1 MKKRVFSF
9 IYCILSL
16 LTISL
21 SQTACRRIPP
31 ISNDDPEVITPS
43 DSLAEVNGVYI
54 LNEGN
59 MGGNK
64 ASLDYYSYTTGEF
77 FSNIFLS
84 RNPQM
89 TKDLGDVGNDIQIY
103 GSKMYAVINC
113 SNLIEVMHAENA
125 LHIGEIEIPN
135 CRYIVFDG
143 DYAYVSSYAGPV
155 PTSGNLNARIGYVAK
170 IDTATLQI
178 VDTVTV
184 GYQPDEMAI
193 TNGHLYVANSGG
205 YMAPAY
211 DNRIS
216 VINLSTFKVE
226 KEITVAPNLHRIAT
240 NSQGKLFVSSRGDY
254 TDVHKPKLFVVDPTT
269 NKVTD
274 SLNISVGNMCMLND
288 TLYLLSSDMYG
299 GGKADTYRINAK
311 TLQVL
316 PEKVVDESILNSM
329 RTPYGFAINPV
340 NGDFFITDAKT
351 YVVPGIVY
359 CFNHQGELK
368 FSIIAG
374 EIPAHFAFLKK

>member
-43 DSLAEVNGVYI
+43 DSLAEVIGVYI

-135 CRYIVFDG
+135 CRYIVFDKG
-143 DYAYVSSYAGPV
+143 YAYVTSYAGPV
-155 PTSGNLNARIGYVAK
+155 EMNPNARRGYVAK
-170 IDTATLQI
+170 IDTATLSI
-178 VDTVTV
+178 VDTLLV
-184 GYQPDEMAI
+184 GYQPEQMAI
-193 TNGHLYVANSGG
+193 VNGRLFVANSGG
-205 YMAPAY
+205 YMAPNY
-211 DNRIS
+211 DNRVS
-216 VINLSTFKVE
+216 VINLATFKVE

-254 TDVHKPKLFVVDPTT
+254 IDVHKPKLFVVDPTT

-274 SLNISVGNMCMLND
+274 SMNISVGNMCMLND
-288 TLYLLSSDMYG
+288 TLYVLTANFYSTNKTRLL
-299 GGKADTYRINAK
+299 RINTN
-311 TLQVL
+311 TLQTQL
-316 PEKVVDESILNSM
+316 QSKAESIVLAQSM
-329 RTPYGFAINPV
+329 TPYGLAVNPG
-340 NGDFFITDAKT
+340 NGDIFVSDAKT
-351 YVVPGIVY
+351 YVVPGMVY
-359 CFNHQGELK
+359 CFSREGKLK